1 MNMKILFIAIAAFF
15 IFTGCLEAQ
24 TRNDVKLYAYKQP
37 VIGGAPQRTTITENG
52 QPVENNNQR
61 SRTNYLIYL
70 EAPSGT
76 RVIPVELWIE
86 GENYGVSSTD
96 IKTPVETSSASLPGQ
111 EKANVLVPATSNKVV
126 QLNIRPITISKAN
139 AAAKAASQSNQVVLV
154 YKIGSRFYHAVVK
167 ELTMVEPVVLQ

>member
-1 MNMKILFIAIAAFF
+1 MYMKSLFAIAAFF
-15 IFTGCLEAQ
+15 IFIGCLQGQ

-52 QPVENNNQR
+52 QPVENRDQL

-70 EAPSGT
+70 EAPSST

-96 IKTPVETSSASLPGQ
+96 VKTPVETNTASLPGQ
-111 EKANVLVPATSNKVV
+111 EKANVLVQKTSNKVV
-126 QLNIRPITISKAN
+126 QLNIRPLSVSKAT
-139 AAAKAASQSNQVVLV
+139 AAAKAASQTNQVVLV

-167 ELTMVEPVVLQ
+167 ELTMIEPVVLQ